1 MGSTQINPHLCP
13 HINKET
19 SIDLTVQDSGE
30 EVPKEEEGEGFLDN
44 PKHNPR
50 TRCRV
55 PGCRMLRRKLSN
67 QLPGKVMMRLLRT
80 TIFMLFVSTVVR

>member
-19 SIDLTVQDSGE
+19 STDLKVQDSGE

-44 PKHNPR
+44 PKHNP
-50 TRCRV
+50 
-55 PGCRMLRRKLSN
+55 
-67 QLPGKVMMRLLRT
+67 
-80 TIFMLFVSTVVR
+80 